1 MSKEI
6 CFRILEDIARD
17 LSGNEISF
25 PTFLDVTFQIRGALK
40 NPNLTVEQLSV
51 LVGAEPLMST
61 KVIRLANSAA
71 LNSSG
76 RTIADVKSAITRIG
90 MEAVRSISFAVA
102 MEQLLGSKKM
112 APFEWISKRLWEH
125 TIHVAAMCRVLARK
139 VGRINADEAMFAG
152 LVHDIGVFYLLSRAT
167 NFPELIEDKVE
178 LYELLVD
185 WHDNIGH
192 ALLSAMG
199 LGEDLL
205 EAVLEHEVERPV
217 AAIKTLADVL
227 FVANKLANL
236 QTTWRNPDPE
246 TGDEAT
252 ASTLND
258 LFDAEAISKLLAE
271 SEEDVASLKAAL
283 AG

>member
-6 CFRILEDIARD
+6 SFRILEDIARD

-40 NPNLTVEQLSV
+40 NPNLTVDQLSV

-76 RTIADVKSAITRIG
+76 RTISDVKSAITRVG
-90 MEAVRSISFAVA
+90 MEAVRTISFAVA

-139 VGRINADEAMFAG
+139 VAKINADEAMFAG

-178 LYELLVD
+178 LYELLVQ

-192 ALLSAMG
+192 ALLSAMK
-199 LGEDLL
+199 LGEELL
-205 EAVLEHEVERPV
+205 GAVLEHEVERPV
-217 AAIKTLADVL
+217 VAVKTLADVL

-236 QTTWRNPDPE
+236 KTTWRNPE
-246 TGDEAT
+246 SDEEDNLSA
-252 ASTLND
+252 LNG
-258 LFDAEAISKLLAE
+258 LFDAEAISTLLAE

>member
-1 MSKEI
+1 MSKENS
-6 CFRILEDIARD
+6 FRILEDIARD
-17 LSGNEISF
+17 LSGNEITF

-40 NPNLTVEQLSV
+40 NPNLTVDQLSV

-71 LNSSG
+71 LNATG
-76 RTIADVKSAITRIG
+76 RTIADVKSAITRVG
-90 MEAVRSISFAVA
+90 MEAVRTISFAVA

-125 TIHVAAMCRVLARK
+125 TIHVAALCRVLARK
-139 VGRINADEAMFAG
+139 VGRINPDEAMFSG

-167 NFPELIEDKVE
+167 NFPDLIENREE
-178 LYELLVD
+178 LYELLAH

-192 ALLSAMG
+192 ALLAAMG
-199 LGEDLL
+199 LGEELL
-205 EAVLEHEVERPV
+205 GAVLEHEVERQITAV
-217 AAIKTLADVL
+217 KTLADVL

-236 QTTWRNPDPE
+236 QTSWRNPDLGE
-246 TGDEAT
+246 EVNLSSLAG
-252 ASTLND
+252 
-258 LFDAEAISKLLAE
+258 LFDAEAIKALLAE
-271 SEEDVASLKAAL
+271 SEEDVVSLKAAL

>member
-40 NPNLTVEQLSV
+40 NPNLTVDQLSV

-76 RTIADVKSAITRIG
+76 RTISDVKSAITRIG
-90 MEAVRSISFAVA
+90 MEAVRTISFAVA

-139 VGRINADEAMFAG
+139 VAKINADEAMFAG

-178 LYELLVD
+178 LYELLVQ

-192 ALLSAMG
+192 ALLSAMK
-199 LGEDLL
+199 LGEELL
-205 EAVLEHEVERPV
+205 GAVLEHEVERPI
-217 AAIKTLADVL
+217 AAVKTLADVL

-236 QTTWRNPDPE
+236 KTTWRNPESDGE
-246 TGDEAT
+246 DNLSA
-252 ASTLND
+252 LNG
-258 LFDAEAISKLLAE
+258 LFDAEAISTLLAE

>member
-1 MSKEI
+1 
-6 CFRILEDIARD
+6 
-17 LSGNEISF
+17 
-25 PTFLDVTFQIRGALK
+25 
-40 NPNLTVEQLSV
+40 
-51 LVGAEPLMST
+51 
-61 KVIRLANSAA
+61 
-71 LNSSG
+71 
-76 RTIADVKSAITRIG
+76 
-90 MEAVRSISFAVA
+90 
-102 MEQLLGSKKM
+102 
-112 APFEWISKRLWEH
+112 
-125 TIHVAAMCRVLARK
+125 
-139 VGRINADEAMFAG
+139 MFAG

-205 EAVLEHEVERPV
+205 VAVLEHEVERPV

>member
-6 CFRILEDIARD
+6 SFRILKDIAHD
-17 LSGNEISF
+17 LSGSEISF

-40 NPNLTVEQLSV
+40 NPNLTVDQLSV

-71 LNSSG
+71 LNATG
-76 RTIADVKSAITRIG
+76 RTIADVKSAITRVG
-90 MEAVRSISFAVA
+90 MEAVRTISFSVA

-112 APFEWISKRLWEH
+112 APFEWISQLLWEH
-125 TIHVAAMCRVLARK
+125 TIHVAALCRVLARK
-139 VGRINADEAMFAG
+139 VGRINPDEAMFAG

-192 ALLSAMG
+192 ALLAAMG
-199 LGEDLL
+199 LGDDLL
-205 EAVLEHEVERPV
+205 GAVLEHEIERPV
-217 AAIKTLADVL
+217 ASIKTLADLL
-227 FVANKLANL
+227 FVANKLANV
-236 QTTWRNPDPE
+236 QTTWRNPDSDKDDKLDVLA
-246 TGDEAT
+246 G
-252 ASTLND
+252 
-258 LFDAEAISKLLAE
+258 LFNAEAIKALLAE
-271 SEEDVASLKAAL
+271 SEEDVVSLKAAL

>member
-1 MSKEI
+1 MSKENS
-6 CFRILEDIARD
+6 FRILEDIARD
-17 LSGNEISF
+17 LSGNEITF

-40 NPNLTVEQLSV
+40 NPNLTIDQLSV

-71 LNSSG
+71 LNATG
-76 RTIADVKSAITRIG
+76 RTIADVKSAISRVG
-90 MEAVRSISFAVA
+90 MEAVRTISFAVA

-112 APFEWISKRLWEH
+112 AAFEWISQRLWEH
-125 TIHVAAMCRVLARK
+125 TIHVAALSRVLARK
-139 VGRINADEAMFAG
+139 VGRINPDEAMFTG

-167 NFPELIEDKVE
+167 NFPDLIENRAE
-178 LYELLVD
+178 LYELLVH

-192 ALLSAMG
+192 ALLAAMG
-199 LGEDLL
+199 LGEELL
-205 EAVLEHEVERPV
+205 GAVLEHEVERPV
-217 AAIKTLADVL
+217 PAIKTLADVL

-236 QTTWRNPDPE
+236 KTSWRNPDL
-246 TGDEAT
+246 GDEVSLA
-252 ASTLND
+252 ALAG
-258 LFDAEAISKLLAE
+258 LFNAEAITALLAE